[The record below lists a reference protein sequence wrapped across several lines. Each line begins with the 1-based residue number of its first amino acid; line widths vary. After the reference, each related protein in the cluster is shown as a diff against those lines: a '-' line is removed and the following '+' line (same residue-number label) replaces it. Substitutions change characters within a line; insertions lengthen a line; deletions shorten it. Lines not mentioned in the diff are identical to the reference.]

1 MFCILIY
8 VLTPNS
14 QLKYIAVRDINAYIR
29 FMITD
34 MNNVWRYK

>member
-1 MFCILIY
+1 MFCILIN

-14 QLKYIAVRDINAYIR
+14 QLKSIAVRDNNAYVR

-34 MNNVWRYK
+34 MNNVERYK